1 MQRAIRQAKGGFQ
14 QWPGLQVTSLL
25 KGLDLSEASF
35 QSSIP
40 RLQLSPSLQLTWI
53 HRFKALT
60 ALSSLHKEGEM
71 QKSEWSNGS

>member
-53 HRFKALT
+53 HRLKR
-60 ALSSLHKEGEM
+60 
-71 QKSEWSNGS
+71 QKQIWGSVNPLVVL

>member
-1 MQRAIRQAKGGFQ
+1 MQRAIRQAKGGLQ

-25 KGLDLSEASF
+25 KGLDLSDASF

-53 HRFKALT
+53 HRLT
-60 ALSSLHKEGEM
+60 ALSSFHKQGEM